1 MINLDKY
8 IEHKQSPEVQSYLN
22 YQFKETTDEK
32 GNEVIVFNNP
42 EMYSGGIQIE
52 TFSLDVD
59 WLYQKS
65 ISGIIDSLAPYLQR
79 LLLKEVWEKNE
90 HLKAKSY
97 DISIWNGMGKLTPFS
112 LTPIDL
118 LLDNIEDMLHQVPK
132 LEQDKISQLK
142 VLKKAITEKKH
153 NGVELVVIDG
163 QTRENC
169 SIVPYLRGEFNLVK
183 ATNAKPII
191 FELNGKLIDITEYTF
206 DKLPEEVR
214 GYFLQQELTIN
225 FIIRGTLSEISE
237 ALVAINSN
245 EKWTDWQQLFNGL
258 FVSTLPKRI
267 YKVFSDI
274 VGPGD
279 KVRNWLSEFMSK
291 SGKKYM
297 EAQSGIEKYIAE
309 RLVWLEHHK
318 EPNMKYLGQVYD
330 GTLAAPK
337 NSTSKKLRGYLV
349 ELQQVYTG
357 DKLGHLW
364 ISLYTELRDLLD
376 NYKNRKKDYFDKF
389 GDKIPDV
396 DILLPG
402 KFVEWFLKTMI
413 TATSET
419 DENGDL
425 NKDEYYTAP
434 DGKIEPLPI
443 SLYYHLRGSYARE
456 SIIGRLHRIL
466 HYLNRDMDDL
476 IKDRVLSP
484 ITKMPTKHQV
494 MVKSKFKTFNKRV
507 INPTKKMSNH
517 RGHIIADAKGG
528 SKDVKNF
535 VAQEADSNINYKDTN
550 LKIQKS

>member
-142 VLKKAITEKKH
+142 VLKKAITEKKR
-153 NGVELVVIDG
+153 NGVQLVVIDG

-494 MVKSKFKTFNKRV
+494 LVQSKFKTFNKKV
-507 INPTKKMSNH
+507 INPTKKMNIH
-517 RGHIIADAKGG
+517 RGHITADAKGG

>member
-142 VLKKAITEKKH
+142 VLKKAITEKKR
-153 NGVELVVIDG
+153 NGVQLVVIDG

-191 FELNGKLIDITEYTF
+191 FELNGKPIDITEYTF

-494 MVKSKFKTFNKRV
+494 LVQSKFKTFNKKV
-507 INPTKKMSNH
+507 INPTKKMNIH
-517 RGHIIADAKGG
+517 RGHITADAKGG